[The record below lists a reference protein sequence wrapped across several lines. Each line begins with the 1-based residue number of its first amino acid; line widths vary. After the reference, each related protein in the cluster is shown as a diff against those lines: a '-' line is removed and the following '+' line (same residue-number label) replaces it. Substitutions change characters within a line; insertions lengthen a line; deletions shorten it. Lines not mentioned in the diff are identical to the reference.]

1 MHLAEVSVLNVECT
15 TEMCGLRT
23 RPRADADPQNFLDP
37 RTDSGS
43 CGHKLLR
50 TRTDADPGDKIF
62 ILYNWALNFEINF
75 QRAFAAKFTNIYDAL
90 AISTIEIYNKF
101 LVLPTLT
108 LDCEYLMGAELW
120 G

>member
-1 MHLAEVSVLNVECT
+1 VV
-15 TEMCGLRT
+15 CGLRT

-62 ILYNWALNFEINF
+62 LLYNWALNFEINF